1 MTTATI
7 VRTNQ
12 KKNYSDSVQHN
23 GVVYLRGCTPDD
35 RSGDLADQTR
45 QVLAGL
51 DQLLAAAGTSKSAL
65 LSATIFL
72 RDIAERETMN
82 ALWSE
87 WIDSHN
93 VPARATVG
101 VVGLGTPDCRIEISV
116 IAAKIA

>member
-12 KKNYSDSVQHN
+12 KTNYADSVEHN

-51 DQLLAAAGTSKSAL
+51 DKLLAAAGTSKSGL
-65 LSATIFL
+65 LSATIYL
-72 RDIAERETMN
+72 TDIAERDTMN
-82 ALWSE
+82 AIWAA

-101 VVGLGTPDCRIEISV
+101 VSGLGTPDCRIEISV
-116 IAAKIA
+116 VAAKGA

>member
-1 MTTATI
+1 MTSATI

-12 KKNYSDSVQHN
+12 KKNYSDSVEHN

-51 DQLLAAAGTSKSAL
+51 DALLAAAGTSKSAL
-65 LSATIFL
+65 LSATIYL
-72 RDIAERETMN
+72 RDIDEREKMN
-82 ALWSE
+82 QLWSE
-87 WIDSHN
+87 WVDSNN

-101 VVGLGTPDCRIEISV
+101 VSGLGTSDCRIEISV
-116 IAAKIA
+116 TAAKLG